1 MNFYS
6 DHVSILLL
14 YCLVLLL
21 LSCLCYTLLI
31 SALVKCLFCKYL
43 IPVSWLFFQ
52 LLILF
57 FVVSICNHFTP
68 IAFVVCVSGMLFKK
82 FLCISV
88 FPSYFLPV
96 SHKVLHLVLWSI
108 LIFVLCLQSTFIFG
122 IWVSSFPRIVYG
134 ESVIPSIYVLGVF
147 VKHHLTVSTRGY
159 FWVLCPV
166 DVCISSFGKSY
177 VYESVS
183 LVI

>member
-1 MNFYS
+1 MLPSFTIVELFVFLTHCSYS
-6 DHVSILLL
+6 LWSNVSFANI
-14 YCLVLLL
+14 
-21 LSCLCYTLLI
+21 
-31 SALVKCLFCKYL
+31 

-57 FVVSICNHFTP
+57 LVVSICNRFTS
-68 IAFVVCVSGMLFKK
+68 IAFVVYVLGML
-82 FLCISV
+82 SEV
-88 FPSYFLPV
+88 FVYTSGSSMF

-108 LIFVLCLQSTFIFG
+108 LILVLCLQSTFIFG
-122 IWVSSFPRIVYG
+122 IWVSSFPRTVYG
-134 ESVIPSIYVLGVF
+134 ESVIPLIYVLGVF

-166 DVCISSFGKSY
+166 DMCVSSFGKSY